1 MKKNDS
7 AVLACVGAVIGA
19 GFASGRETIVFFTQ
33 YGAHAWWLIFLSTFT
48 MAALCALCIR
58 SAQKEN
64 CGANW
69 CLLVR
74 GKWLARACSLLLLVI
89 TAGAMVS
96 ASGHMIALLWY
107 HPGAYAIG
115 ALGTLWLAWGLGYG
129 SLRPLSA
136 ISAVLSLALLCAL
149 MAALIRHPGEAVL
162 LAQPPDARSLASAAI
177 RAVGYAGMN
186 MMLAMG
192 VVCRSA
198 AHVRNSSVTAGLFGW
213 MIGMLLLLSHCVYSR
228 YQASHAS
235 DFPIIVLLSDDGAR
249 GYLFGALLLYLSI
262 LTTLTSVI
270 YALRSAVALYVPR
283 RNVQTLLVL
292 GLPLAVSGF
301 GFAKIVDRFYA
312 PAGLL
317 CMAIVF
323 LPLAVTQWKMERR
336 RTLS

>member
-1 MKKNDS
+1 
-7 AVLACVGAVIGA
+7 
-19 GFASGRETIVFFTQ
+19 
-33 YGAHAWWLIFLSTFT
+33 
-48 MAALCALCIR
+48 
-58 SAQKEN
+58 
-64 CGANW
+64 
-69 CLLVR
+69 
-74 GKWLARACSLLLLVI
+74 
-89 TAGAMVS
+89 
-96 ASGHMIALLWY
+96 
-107 HPGAYAIG
+107 
-115 ALGTLWLAWGLGYG
+115 
-129 SLRPLSA
+129 
-136 ISAVLSLALLCAL
+136 
-149 MAALIRHPGEAVL
+149 
-162 LAQPPDARSLASAAI
+162 
-177 RAVGYAGMN
+177 MN

-198 AHVRNSSVTAGLFGW
+198 AHVRNSGVTAGLFGW

-235 DFPIIVLLSDDGAR
+235 DFPIIVLLSDNGTR